1 MQKEKVL
8 ENVASLNVT
17 PPRPCSSNI
26 IRPHWSFLLNLVIK
40 FSLSWESVCQI
51 SAWSENKWLNYKS
64 LKIEI
69 QKAIT
74 DTTFVWAPVVL

>member
-1 MQKEKVL
+1 ML
-8 ENVASLNVT
+8 
-17 PPRPCSSNI
+17 PPLMLPPLQCSSNI

-40 FSLSWESVCQI
+40 FSLSWESVRQI

-69 QKAIT
+69 QNAIT